1 MTKLIAVITA
11 GLFAAGTILAAD
23 PDKCAQHVA
32 ACKALVDTFKYRGEG
47 NKDLFKRYLDIYQ
60 KNGCSAAAYIGI
72 NSYALAALKAS
83 AEPKQYETFQAGC
96 RDISAE

>member
-1 MTKLIAVITA
+1 MSKLIAVITA

-32 ACKALVDTFKYRGEG
+32 ACKALVDTFKYRAEG
-47 NKDLFKRYLDIYQ
+47 NKDLFKRHLDTYQ
-60 KNGCSAAAYIGI
+60 KAGCSAAVYKAMM
-72 NSYALAALKAS
+72 SYALAALKAS
-83 AEPKQYETFQAGC
+83 EDPKQFETFQAGC